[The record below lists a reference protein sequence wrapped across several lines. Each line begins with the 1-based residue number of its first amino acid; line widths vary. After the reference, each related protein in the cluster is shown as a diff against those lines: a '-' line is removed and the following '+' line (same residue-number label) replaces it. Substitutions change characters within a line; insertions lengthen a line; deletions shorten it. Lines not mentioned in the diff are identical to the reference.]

1 MSTAYS
7 GVESNVQ
14 VGATDVDAQGWSAD
28 VEVSTFD
35 STTTADGG
43 WEDMSA
49 ATKKLS
55 GSFDIFYNSSKKPFG
70 TLGLTVGSTVTL
82 TLYVNKTAGDA
93 LSGSAL
99 ITKMSLK
106 SKIKDGFT
114 VTCSFTNKGVWT
126 LPT

>member
-1 MSTAYS
+1 
-7 GVESNVQ
+7 
-14 VGATDVDAQGWSAD
+14 
-28 VEVSTFD
+28 
-35 STTTADGG
+35 
-43 WEDMSA
+43 
-49 ATKKLS
+49 
-55 GSFDIFYNSSKKPFG
+55 
-70 TLGLTVGSTVTL
+70 
-82 TLYVNKTAGDA
+82 VNKTAGDA